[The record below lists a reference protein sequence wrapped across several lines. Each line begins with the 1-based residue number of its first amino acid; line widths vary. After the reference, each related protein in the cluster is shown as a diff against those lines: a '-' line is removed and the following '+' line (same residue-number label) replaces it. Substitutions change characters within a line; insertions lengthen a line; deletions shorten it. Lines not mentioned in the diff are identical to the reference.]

1 MAMTVNEDGST
12 SSSIH
17 QRQQEK
23 KKPKGTL
30 SQLQNKL
37 EGWSK
42 RFPARDKT
50 TRMNKYKKQ

>member
-1 MAMTVNEDGST
+1 MTVNEDGST

-23 KKPKGTL
+23 KKPKGKL
-30 SQLQNKL
+30 SQLQDKLQGLSNK
-37 EGWSK
+37 W
-42 RFPARDKT
+42 PARDKT